1 MTVRFNLPEVDFV
14 EVDAE
19 EMENIAVSKFQEL
32 TGIVLEETDPRRKFI
47 QSIAFLATM
56 LGNNIDF
63 TGKMNLLA
71 YAQDNY
77 LDHKGIDKNVTRLE
91 PRAAETL
98 VRFEINPIEPFT
110 IPAGVRLSVGDIEF
124 ATTSD
129 ISVDKG
135 TKTLDIVL
143 TCTEKGTIGN
153 GFLPNQIT
161 NIVDNDQLPWVIKA
175 YNINTSS
182 GGLDW
187 EEDDSF
193 AERIRQSNGQ
203 YSTAG
208 PSDSY
213 RYHTMSVSSSIVD
226 VTVFSPAEGK
236 ITIVPLLE
244 NGELPSQTLID
255 AIKEKLNERTI
266 RPLTDLVIVELPEIV
281 SYDIAF
287 TYYIPRS
294 KQSIQMVIQ
303 GQINQAV
310 QDYINW
316 QKSKLGR
323 GIDASEL
330 VSRIKDAGGVRVT
343 ASSPSQYIVL
353 SKTQVG
359 HANAVSANYGGLVD
373 D

>member
-1 MTVRFNLPEVDFV
+1 MTRFNLPEIDFV

-47 QSIAFLATM
+47 QSIAFLGTM
-56 LGNNIDF
+56 IGNNIDF

-91 PRAAETL
+91 PRAAEVP
-98 VRFEINPIEPFT
+98 VRFELNALEPFI
-110 IPAGVRLSVGDIEF
+110 IPAGVRMSVGEIEF

-129 ISVDKG
+129 VSVDIG

-161 NIVDNDQLPWVIKA
+161 NIVDNDQLPWVVKA
-175 YNINTSS
+175 YNIDTSR

-187 EEDDSF
+187 EDDESF

-213 RYHTMSVSSSIVD
+213 RYHTMSASSSIVD
-226 VTVFSPAEGK
+226 VEVFSPSEGR
-236 ITIVPLLE
+236 ITVVPLLE
-244 NGELPSQTLID
+244 NGELPGQSLID
-255 AIKEKLNERTI
+255 EIKEKLNERTI
-266 RPLTDLVIVELPEIV
+266 RPLTDFVNVELPEIV
-281 SYDIAF
+281 PYDIEF

-310 QDYINW
+310 QDFITW

-323 GIDASEL
+323 GIDSSEL
-330 VSRIKDAGGVRVT
+330 VSRIKEAGGVRVIV
-343 ASSPSQYIVL
+343 SSPSQYIVL

-359 HANAVSANYGGLVD
+359 HSNAVRANFGGLVD